1 MLRSNT
7 ESIGLIRKRHGII
20 RNDTCQGVCI
30 VDEQRF
36 VTVQGRVS
44 TNKNDLQRVS
54 TNRHGATWTCHD
66 NQSIHIKVP
75 TGLRIQVSYPRYRSP
90 LVLDILLNV
99 KF

>member
-20 RNDTCQGVCI
+20 QNDTCQGVCI

-36 VTVQGRVS
+36 ATVQVRAS

-66 NQSIHIKVP
+66 NQSIPYGTISAVIGFGYRAKNSGELS
-75 TGLRIQVSYPRYRSP
+75 TVS
-90 LVLDILLNV
+90 
-99 KF
+99 